1 MSAGDS
7 DLKFI
12 KEAANQLNGLLT
24 ELSGFM
30 SVMEQLL
37 RSSSEGK
44 ELLPMMVGTL
54 DRASTLTQKL
64 QTFIYE
70 KEGNLEA
77 ARALSPDLYG
87 STSATPLANPGR
99 PGPARIP
106 LGPMRQVQPVA
117 TPVPAVPV
125 AQAPALEEPAPA
137 APAAEPEPAAQAP
150 ALSSAVEAPPA
161 AVTEPPPAAPSAPA
175 ESAPA
180 LTSAVVPGEAPTKVT
195 RSVDPGL
202 MGNNELIMVVDDE
215 KNILMLVEMMLKS
228 ANYRLLKAGSGEEA
242 LVLFDEHADEISLTI
257 LDFTMEGMNGRDVF
271 LRIIEKQPEA
281 RVLMSSGYAEAS
293 ALKEMLAK
301 GLRGYI
307 PKPYSRDRLLFQ
319 VKSVMSN

>member
-1 MSAGDS
+1 MSAGES
-7 DLKFI
+7 DQKFI

-24 ELSGFM
+24 EMSGFV
-30 SVMEQLL
+30 SVLESLL
-37 RSSSEGK
+37 RSTSEGK

-54 DRASTLTQKL
+54 DRASALTQKL
-64 QTFIYE
+64 QAFIYE
-70 KEGNLEA
+70 KEGHGEA
-77 ARALSPDLYG
+77 VTQLLNEMRPK
-87 STSATPLANPGR
+87 LANLPQLTDPGSSDTQSLTR
-99 PGPARIP
+99 RMARIQ
-106 LGPMRQVQPVA
+106 LGPMRQVVGPA
-117 TPVPAVPV
+117 TESGAVPASP
-125 AQAPALEEPAPA
+125 ADLLGAAADAPP
-137 APAAEPEPAAQAP
+137 P
-150 ALSSAVEAPPA
+150 ALSQEPMTKPTAPATGEGVEPHQAALNPPA
-161 AVTEPPPAAPSAPA
+161 S
-175 ESAPA
+175 S
-180 LTSAVVPGEAPTKVT
+180 TSPGSRPT

-202 MGNNELIMVVDDE
+202 MGNDELIMVVDDE

-228 ANYRLLKAGSGEEA
+228 ANYRLLKANSGEEA
-242 LVLFDEHADEISLTI
+242 LVLFDEHADHIALTI

-319 VKSVMSN
+319 VKSVLSN

>member
-44 ELLPMMVGTL
+44 ELMPMMVGTL
-54 DRASTLTQKL
+54 DRASQLTQKL

-70 KEGNLEA
+70 KEGHGEA
-77 ARALSPDLYG
+77 ARSLSQDIMSG
-87 STSATPLANPGR
+87 RTTPSIPTR

-106 LGPMRQVQPVA
+106 LGPMRQVL
-117 TPVPAVPV
+117 PAGP
-125 AQAPALEEPAPA
+125 PALDNA
-137 APAAEPEPAAQAP
+137 APFNTPALPMAGSPQAFTPPRNEPETPPASTGRLPMEEAAVSTP
-150 ALSSAVEAPPA
+150 ALSSAM
-161 AVTEPPPAAPSAPA
+161 SPA
-175 ESAPA
+175 EAGPKS
-180 LTSAVVPGEAPTKVT
+180 S

-202 MGNNELIMVVDDE
+202 MGNNEVIMVVDDE

-228 ANYRLLKAGSGEEA
+228 ANYRLLKASSGEEA
-242 LVLFDEHADEISLTI
+242 LVLFDEHADEIALTI

-271 LRIIEKQPEA
+271 LRVIEKQPEA

-319 VKSVMSN
+319 VKSVLSN

>member
-24 ELSGFM
+24 ELSGFT

-44 ELLPMMVGTL
+44 ELMPMMVGTL
-54 DRASTLTQKL
+54 ERASQLTQKL

-70 KEGNLEA
+70 KEGHGEA
-77 ARALSPDLYG
+77 ARIISQEIMSG
-87 STSATPLANPGR
+87 RTTPAFPSR

-106 LGPMRQVQPVA
+106 LGPMRQVLPA
-117 TPVPAVPV
+117 GPPALDSASYAKETPAFDQSPALE
-125 AQAPALEEPAPA
+125 QAPALGGGSADDAEASSSSTGRVSAEEPGK
-137 APAAEPEPAAQAP
+137 AP
-150 ALSSAVEAPPA
+150 ALASAISTGETAPKSS
-161 AVTEPPPAAPSAPA
+161 
-175 ESAPA
+175 
-180 LTSAVVPGEAPTKVT
+180 

-202 MGNNELIMVVDDE
+202 MGNNEYIMVVDDE

-228 ANYRLLKAGSGEEA
+228 ANYRLLKASSGEEA
-242 LVLFDEHADEISLTI
+242 LVLFDEHADEIALTI

-319 VKSVMSN
+319 VKSVLSS